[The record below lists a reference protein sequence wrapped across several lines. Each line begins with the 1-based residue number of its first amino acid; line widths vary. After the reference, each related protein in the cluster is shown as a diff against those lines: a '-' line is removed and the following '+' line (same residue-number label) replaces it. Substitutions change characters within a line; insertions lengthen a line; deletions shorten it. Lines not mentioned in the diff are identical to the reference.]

1 MQLSLD
7 INNKQLS
14 NLCGVL
20 NANII
25 HLENS
30 LGVEINNIGA
40 DFILKGNNIET
51 TAKILMRL
59 SKLSKEITP
68 ADINFEVK
76 HFNID
81 TTNHKI
87 IKLPKKQLNI
97 NNSSQLSYIDKIDK
111 FDCVF
116 AIGAAGTGKTY
127 LAVAKAVKSLIA
139 GDVER
144 IILVRPAVEA
154 GESLGFLP
162 GDMAEK
168 IDPYLTPIY
177 DALYDFIGVETTAKM
192 LENKTIE
199 IAPLA
204 FMRGRTLNSAFII
217 LDESQNTSKAQMKM
231 FLTRLGFNSKMVI
244 TGDNSQIDLKDKR
257 DSGLLDAM
265 KVLGSVKAIAWNY
278 FTASDVLRH
287 SLVGKIIKAYENK

>member
-1 MQLSLD
+1 
-7 INNKQLS
+7 
-14 NLCGVL
+14 
-20 NANII
+20 
-25 HLENS
+25 